1 MGEVMAKTTRP
12 PFVLQSTY
20 LAAVPFTFAGRTF
33 KADQIFPWRRLS
45 CPERRLRQLYEAKKL
60 KYPSDSEIMTIA
72 EGTARKASQG
82 GAASPPES
90 GGNPE
95 QTEQTEK
102 ADRIDDQTEGET
114 PADSQDEPEGETPA
128 DSQDEPEDAGQEA
141 GQEEPE
147 ETEDD
152 ADDQT
157 PEGSEA
163 KGKSAGQTRK
173 SSPETEKTDSVKT
186 EVPRKNR
193 ELRRPGS

>member
-1 MGEVMAKTTRP
+1 MGEMMAKTTRP

-20 LAAVPFTFAGRTF
+20 LAAVPFTFSGRTF
-33 KADQIFPWRRLS
+33 KTDQIFPWRRLS
-45 CPERRLRQLYEAKKL
+45 CSERRLRQLYEAKKL

-82 GAASPPES
+82 GAASSPES
-90 GGNPE
+90 DGKPE
-95 QTEQTEK
+95 RKEQKEK
-102 ADRIDDQTEGET
+102 DDRIDDQTEGET
-114 PADSQDEPEGETPA
+114 PADSPDEPEGETPA
-128 DSQDEPEDAGQEA
+128 DSQDKPEDEGQDDS
-141 GQEEPE
+141 QDEPE

-173 SSPETEKTDSVKT
+173 VPETEKTDPVKT